1 MAIVNGIALES
12 NKNFRVDGYEMTSQ
26 LRAAK
31 SELPILMVTAK
42 QLAGW
47 DTRR

>member
-12 NKNFRVDGYEMTSQ
+12 NKNRVDGYEMTSQ